1 MADVANK
8 AVTRRVAVAGGR
20 IEIGSEA
27 FELLVENRLP
37 KGDPIAMAEIAA
49 IQAAKQTP
57 SLLPLCHP
65 ISLNRVMLHSV
76 LRENSHSVEVYCVA
90 EIAEKTG
97 VEMEALTGVSVALLT
112 IWDLVK
118 PVNPAL
124 KISGQKLLFKS
135 GGKSGKWVHPD
146 GLPEELAPILVDLG
160 VYDQL

>member
-1 MADVANK
+1 MADVSAK
-8 AVTRRVAVAGGR
+8 AITRRVAVAGGS
-20 IEIGSEA
+20 IEMGQEA
-27 FELLVENRLP
+27 FTLLERGELP
-37 KGDPIAMAEIAA
+37 KGDPLAMAEIAA

-76 LRENSHSVEVYCVA
+76 LRAEHHAVDVYCVA

-97 VEMEALTGVSVALLT
+97 VEMEALMGVSVALLT

-118 PVNPAL
+118 PINPGL
-124 KISGQKLLFKS
+124 KINQQKLLFKS

-146 GLPEELAPILVDLG
+146 GLPTELAPILNELG
-160 VYDQL
+160 VYDRL